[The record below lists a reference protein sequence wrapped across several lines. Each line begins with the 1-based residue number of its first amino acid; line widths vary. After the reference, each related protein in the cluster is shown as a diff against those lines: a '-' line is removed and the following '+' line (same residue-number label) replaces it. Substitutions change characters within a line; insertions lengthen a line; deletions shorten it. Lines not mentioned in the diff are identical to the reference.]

1 MCEHRVRASPDDRGL
16 SAPDSGSGEGTLLTS
31 GRSQMADHPRCHFC
45 GLPIEMRYGVALPR
59 SAFFGSWAHLD
70 TEEGIAAANDHEA
83 SR

>member
-1 MCEHRVRASPDDRGL
+1 
-16 SAPDSGSGEGTLLTS
+16 
-31 GRSQMADHPRCHFC
+31 MADHPRCHFC

-83 SR
+83 LR